1 MADGFCAGGIYF
13 KGIMA
18 VKNEIVLFTDGE
30 INLEVPVTPD
40 NEQVWL
46 SLDQMCEPFQSNKS
60 TTSIH

>member
-1 MADGFCAGGIYF
+1 
-13 KGIMA
+13 MA

-30 INLEVPVTPD
+30 INFEVPITPD

>member
-1 MADGFCAGGIYF
+1 
-13 KGIMA
+13 MA

-46 SLDQMCEPFQSNKS
+46 ILDQMCEPFQSNKS

>member
-1 MADGFCAGGIYF
+1 MAYGFCAGEIYF